1 MDKAYKNDVP
11 VDWSGSGESVAVG
24 CAFRYRAK
32 LPTGIANLFATKA
45 KWQEHR
51 AEAPGLSEAREK
63 AEAVPVESKPAVEE
77 IHFHKILL
85 TVKGKSTRV
94 FS

>member
-45 KWQEHR
+45 KRQEHR
-51 AEAPGLSEAREK
+51 AEAPGLSDKGIK
-63 AEAVPVESKPAVEE
+63 A
-77 IHFHKILL
+77 
-85 TVKGKSTRV
+85 KSATSCGNAFMTNIV
-94 FS
+94 LA